1 MTLIDTHAH
10 LYYDSMYNRLD
21 DVLDDAQKN
30 EVNKIICIGTDVST
44 SKKSVD
50 IANKYDSVYA
60 AVGVHPHDSKSV
72 EENYLCLLY
81 TSPSPRDRG

>member
-30 EVNKIICIGTDVST
+30 EVNKVICLSLIH
-44 SKKSVD
+44 
-50 IANKYDSVYA
+50 I
-60 AVGVHPHDSKSV
+60 
-72 EENYLCLLY
+72 
-81 TSPSPRDRG
+81 